1 MGHPRPLF
9 GFIHLKAFC
18 INDYNLHNLT
28 INRTFPHLW
37 GWLRFRAYPN
47 SRRESW
53 VGVTA
58 VSWLFSTSRGGYHHT
73 PTSLST
79 RCPAD
84 APWSPYQS
92 CLDLRRWRRKR
103 KRKVFYRVGKVA
115 CQIKLLRKLRN
126 LQVKVPTGFE
136 PTAVREEKV
145 KERTIGQKV
154 KIIVQGR
161 VPGCTGFVL
170 VIW

>member
-9 GFIHLKAFC
+9 GFIHFKAFC

-28 INRTFPHLW
+28 INRTFLHLW

-84 APWSPYQS
+84 AQWSSYQS
-92 CLDLRRWRRKR
+92 CLGLKCWRRKHGRTETEMYR
-103 KRKVFYRVGKVA
+103 KGCVRKTNFYVSCVNSRLREN
-115 CQIKLLRKLRN
+115 QKLLRKLRRDSIPRQQN
-126 LQVKVPTGFE
+126 QVKS
-136 PTAVREEKV
+136 RN
-145 KERTIGQKV
+145 
-154 KIIVQGR
+154 VQ
-161 VPGCTGFVL
+161 F
-170 VIW
+170 